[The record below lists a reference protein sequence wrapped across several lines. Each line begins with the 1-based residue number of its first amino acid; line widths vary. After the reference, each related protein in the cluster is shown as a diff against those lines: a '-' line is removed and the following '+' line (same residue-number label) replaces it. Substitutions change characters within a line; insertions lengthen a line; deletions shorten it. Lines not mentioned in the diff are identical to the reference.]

1 MKIKIIAKGYESD
14 KYGNPV
20 KNNPQNKST
29 EVKRNGN
36 SRKSSNILY

>member
-1 MKIKIIAKGYESD
+1 MKIKVTAKGYESD

-20 KNNPQNKST
+20 VKST

-36 SRKSSNILY
+36 